1 MVVLY
6 FGIGAVLGFLVTYCS
21 LRPLTKADKEQ
32 EHARATAL
40 GLSTLGAA
48 GALLS
53 AGGALNFGVTWLI
66 TVA

>member
-40 GLSTLGAA
+40 GLSTLGALA
-48 GALLS
+48 S
-53 AGGALNFGVTWLI
+53 GALNFGVTWLI
-66 TVA
+66 TVT